1 LPKQQLDEPREGDI
15 WDVSLGPGR
24 SPEQTG
30 VRPALVLSN
39 DWFNGTENYLHIIV
53 PITGTDRGILSQY
66 RVSGREGG
74 LSKNSVIMCEQ
85 VRSISTQRFLKKRGR
100 VSQATIDAV
109 RAIVDMCV
117 GEISSA
123 EE

>member
-1 LPKQQLDEPREGDI
+1 MPRQQLDEPREGDV
-15 WDVSLGPGR
+15 WDVRLGPGL

-30 VRPALVLSN
+30 IRPALVLSN

-53 PITGTDRGILSQY
+53 PITGTDRGVLSQH
-66 RVSGREGG
+66 RISGREGG

-85 VRSISTQRFLKKRGR
+85 IRSISTQRFLKKRGK
-100 VSQATIDAV
+100 VSQDTIDAV

-117 GEISSA
+117 GEIPIV